1 MPTYH
6 FEQFFAK
13 RTYWDW
19 AFSPDG
25 REVAYVVDTSG
36 QLNLWRQ
43 ERCLAWPY
51 QLTAFEEQRVT
62 WVAWAP
68 EQLLFLADY
77 QGDENHQIY
86 TLPPQ
91 GGWPRRLT
99 ERDDVQHTFNRRCL
113 SPDGRWLAFTSNERE
128 PSDKDVYVMDLTTGE
143 RRRVY
148 QGEGFAEASSLSPDG
163 RFVVVTQAR
172 TIHSADVLLADVR
185 DGSVRTLL
193 PARDYTGYAPGP
205 WTPDGRGFYLLS
217 NEEREFTGVA
227 FFDVAAGRWDWVA
240 TPDHDVEALDLSPD
254 GRWLA
259 YSLNVNGSSR
269 VQLLEVATG
278 TTHTLDALP
287 RGVLQGELRFAPDG
301 QHLGLILSTPRWP
314 AELYVVDLKAR
325 QVERITHSFY
335 GGIDPDDLAEPEDVF
350 YTTFDGRSIHALYYR
365 PSGSGPFPAVVVL
378 HGGPNWQEKPCYFG
392 LYQYLVHHGIAV
404 FAPNFRG
411 SIGYGKSFERLIWRD
426 WGGGELRDIEAGVDY
441 LCHRPEIDPRRIGVF
456 GGSFGGFATLTA
468 LTRLP
473 ERFVVGVDI
482 CGPSNLVTF
491 ARTVPPFW
499 KTFMATWLGDPDADR
514 DFLLERSPITR
525 VDQIRAPLLVI
536 QGAKDPRVVKAE
548 SDQMVEAIRARGG
561 TVEYIVYEDEGHG
574 LSKRRNQLSAFRA
587 CAEFLERYLGIE
599 K

>member
-1 MPTYH
+1 MPRYH
-6 FEQFFAK
+6 FEQFFAT

-43 ERCLAWPY
+43 ERRLAWPY
-51 QLTAFEEQRVT
+51 QLTAFEERRVT

-68 EQLLFLADY
+68 QQLLFLADY
-77 QGDENHQIY
+77 QGDENHQVY

-91 GGWPRRLT
+91 GGWPQRLT
-99 ERDDVQHTFNRRCL
+99 ERDDVQHTFNQRCL

-128 PSDKDVYVMDLTTGE
+128 PSDKDVYLMDLTTGE

-172 TIHSADVLLADVR
+172 TIHSADVLLADVH

-193 PARDYTGYAPGP
+193 PAKDYTGYAPGP
-205 WTPDGRGFYLLS
+205 WTPDGRGFYFIS

-269 VQLLEVATG
+269 VQILEVATG
-278 TTHTLDALP
+278 TTRALDALP

-314 AELYVVDLKAR
+314 AELHIVDLNTQ

-335 GGIDPDDLAEPEDVF
+335 GGIDPDDLVEPEDVF

-365 PSGSGPFPAVVVL
+365 PSGSGPFPAVVAL
-378 HGGPNWQEKPCYFG
+378 HGGPNWQEKPRYVG
-392 LYQYLVHHGIAV
+392 LYQYLAHRGIAV

-426 WGGGELRDIEAGVDY
+426 WGGGELRDIEAGVDE
-441 LCHRPEIDPRRIGVF
+441 LCRRPEIDPRRIGVF

-499 KTFMATWLGDPDADR
+499 KTFMATWLGDPEADR

-587 CAEFLERYLGIE
+587 CAEFLERSLKVE
-599 K
+599 D